1 MQPPSFVGVQP
12 SFFHRSVAT
21 LPLKC
26 CEKPELSV
34 IVGGDITG
42 LDYDEISER
51 IKATTKFDFVHMQ
64 KKEDKSFG
72 HVHFELWEKASQFY
86 YSTMEKRFYYDD
98 DKEKDTEITNT
109 GTLTTVSSRV
119 EISNYNDI
127 NKNTEMANTTSTSV
141 LSSVEISNYN
151 DINKNERKSPES
163 PISVSYGLYKDN
175 HTFNI
180 VLHTSGIRNKVDL
193 LVSSVSDKLIII
205 EGNFSEKTV
214 PGKSIKN
221 FLPVGSFKAKVKL
234 PSG

>member
-127 NKNTEMANTTSTSV
+127 NKNTEMANTTSTS
-141 LSSVEISNYN
+141 
-151 DINKNERKSPES
+151 RKSPES